1 MDFNLLNLSNI
12 IFVPMSLLIEI
23 YPQLESLIFV
33 LKKFIYLSNLS
44 APYLGGISSY
54 GLILMIVAYIEQEY
68 KNHDGEGEKL
78 WTADLLIGFLK
89 FYGFKMN
96 YVMKCIQLF
105 DKTKMNWQNYNSCIS
120 RYNDPNSMV
129 VPFPLILRISLQN

>member
-1 MDFNLLNLSNI
+1 
-12 IFVPMSLLIEI
+12 MSYLEV

-54 GLILMIVAYIEQEY
+54 GLILMIVAYIQQEY
-68 KNHDGEGEKL
+68 KSHDGQGEKL
-78 WTADLLIGFLK
+78 LTADLLIGFLK

-96 YVMKCIQLF
+96 YVMKCIQVF
-105 DKTKMNWQNYNSCIS
+105 D
-120 RYNDPNSMV
+120 
-129 VPFPLILRISLQN
+129 